1 MYGIEDLEEVLGEL
15 RARREGEAKKAQ
27 DVALP
32 GVGSGLPRVRPV
44 ERGSR
49 QDDQNRFRGRSR
61 RLWVAAA
68 SSHPSLDPHQAK
80 RNKRET
86 LEGVANRIRS
96 HSKILIKP
104 CMDFI
109 HFQFISSITLFH
121 PGLKPILGRLKKTTL
136 FLSRIKV

>member
-80 RNKRET
+80 RNKREIIRRSRKPDSIP
-86 LEGVANRIRS
+86 LEDTYQALYGF
-96 HSKILIKP
+96 HSFSIY
-104 CMDFI
+104 FFN
-109 HFQFISSITLFH
+109 HSFSSRVETNFR
-121 PGLKPILGRLKKTTL
+121 PA
-136 FLSRIKV
+136 